1 MSEPRER
8 SPLGFECSF
17 ELSIIWNDF
26 NDVLDESRELPPR
39 LAQSENRAARA
50 ARRGS
55 IRELEDQQ
63 ASVWGSD
70 ISASEPPTTQYAR
83 IDSRK
88 DAVFDVLSMLPPEI
102 QDKIW
107 DLVYDPWEDFD

>member
-1 MSEPRER
+1 MSEPRKR
-8 SPLGFECSF
+8 SPLDGFD
-17 ELSIIWNDF
+17 LSIIWMDF
-26 NDVLDESRELPPR
+26 ENVLNASKELPPR

-55 IRELEDQQ
+55 IRELEEKQK
-63 ASVWGSD
+63 SVSGSD
-70 ISASEPPTTQYAR
+70 IPASEPPTTQYAR
-83 IDSRK
+83 IDSRE

>member
-1 MSEPRER
+1 ME
-8 SPLGFECSF
+8 FE
-17 ELSIIWNDF
+17 N
-26 NDVLDESRELPPR
+26 VLNASKELPPR

-83 IDSRK
+83 IDSRE
-88 DAVFDVLSMLPPEI
+88 DAVFEVLSMLPPEI
-102 QDKIW
+102 RKKIW
-107 DLVYDPWEDFD
+107 DLADDMWEFE

>member
-1 MSEPRER
+1 MSEPRKR
-8 SPLGFECSF
+8 SPLEDFDWSLIWMEFE
-17 ELSIIWNDF
+17 N
-26 NDVLDESRELPPR
+26 VLNASKELPPR

-55 IRELEDQQ
+55 IRELEEQQ
-63 ASVWGSD
+63 AGVSGSD

-83 IDSRK
+83 IDRRE

>member
-8 SPLGFECSF
+8 SPLEGFDWSLIWMEF
-17 ELSIIWNDF
+17 EN
-26 NDVLDESRELPPR
+26 VLNASKELPPR

-55 IRELEDQQ
+55 IRELEEKQK
-63 ASVWGSD
+63 SVSGSD
-70 ISASEPPTTQYAR
+70 IPASEPPTTQYAR

-88 DAVFDVLSMLPPEI
+88 DAVFDVLSMLPSQIQEEI
-102 QDKIW
+102 WKEAD
-107 DLVYDPWEDFD
+107 DMWEFE

>member
-1 MSEPRER
+1 ME
-8 SPLGFECSF
+8 FE
-17 ELSIIWNDF
+17 N
-26 NDVLDESRELPPR
+26 VLNASKELPPR

-55 IRELEDQQ
+55 IRELEEQQ
-63 ASVWGSD
+63 ASVSGSD

-88 DAVFDVLSMLPPEI
+88 DAVFDVLSMLPHQIQEEI
-102 QDKIW
+102 WKEAD
-107 DLVYDPWEDFD
+107 DMWEFE

>member
-8 SPLGFECSF
+8 SPLEGFDWYLIWMEF
-17 ELSIIWNDF
+17 EN
-26 NDVLDESRELPPR
+26 VLNASKELPR
-39 LAQSENRAARA
+39 ILAQSNNRAARA

-55 IRELEDQQ
+55 IRELEEQQ
-63 ASVWGSD
+63 ASVSGSD

-88 DAVFDVLSMLPPEI
+88 DAVFHVLSRLPPQIQEEI
-102 QDKIW
+102 WKEAD
-107 DLVYDPWEDFD
+107 DMWEFE

>member
-1 MSEPRER
+1 MSEPRKR

-17 ELSIIWNDF
+17 ELSIIWQDF
-26 NDVLDESRELPPR
+26 NDVLDESKELPPR

-55 IRELEDQQ
+55 IRELEEKQK
-63 ASVWGSD
+63 SVSGSD
-70 ISASEPPTTQYAR
+70 IPASEPPTTQYAR

-88 DAVFDVLSMLPPEI
+88 DAVFHVLSRLPPQIQEEI
-102 QDKIW
+102 WKEAD
-107 DLVYDPWEDFD
+107 DMWEFE

>member
-1 MSEPRER
+1 ME
-8 SPLGFECSF
+8 FE
-17 ELSIIWNDF
+17 N
-26 NDVLDESRELPPR
+26 VLNASKELPPR

-55 IRELEDQQ
+55 IRELEEKQK
-63 ASVWGSD
+63 SVSGSD
-70 ISASEPPTTQYAR
+70 IPASEPPTTQYAR

-102 QDKIW
+102 RKKIW
-107 DLVYDPWEDFD
+107 DLADDMWEFE

>member
-1 MSEPRER
+1 MSEPRKR

-17 ELSIIWNDF
+17 KLYIIWQDF
-26 NDVLDESRELPPR
+26 NDVLGESKELPPR

-55 IRELEDQQ
+55 IRELEEQQ
-63 ASVWGSD
+63 ASVSGSD
-70 ISASEPPTTQYAR
+70 ISASETPTTQYAR

-102 QDKIW
+102 REKIW
-107 DLVYDPWEDFD
+107 DLADEMWEFE

>member
-1 MSEPRER
+1 ME
-8 SPLGFECSF
+8 FE
-17 ELSIIWNDF
+17 N
-26 NDVLDESRELPPR
+26 VLNASKELPPR

-55 IRELEDQQ
+55 IRELEEQQ
-63 ASVWGSD
+63 ASVSGSD
-70 ISASEPPTTQYAR
+70 ISASETPTTQHAR

-102 QDKIW
+102 RGKIW
-107 DLVYDPWEDFD
+107 DLADADDMWEFE

>member
-1 MSEPRER
+1 MSEPRKR
-8 SPLGFECSF
+8 SPLEGLDWSLIWMEFE
-17 ELSIIWNDF
+17 N
-26 NDVLDESRELPPR
+26 VLNASKELPPR

-83 IDSRK
+83 IDSRE
-88 DAVFDVLSMLPPEI
+88 DAVFEVLSMLPPEI
-102 QDKIW
+102 RKKIW
-107 DLVYDPWEDFD
+107 DLADDMWEFE